1 MNNYQIAN
9 QTAIQTVNEIYDEI
23 FPHSGFT
30 RQNDYTE
37 VTRILTCDQYKE
49 FWESEL
55 PYDSTNKI
63 LNILTI
69 PCIEALLCTHKL
81 HYLHIINSNLI
92 SFYLYL
98 NILGISILT
107 KYSAYEQS
115 RLSIAFITYW
125 CTDIGMIETNF
136 LKYMLNDV
144 IMNYTYNLYLWYII
158 KKQVVGSN
166 ISNYN
171 TAYILNYI
179 DDLIYNASLRT
190 AWISAC
196 IRI

>member
-115 RLSIAFITYW
+115 RLSIAIITYW